1 MASINLFVQIVQTS
15 FAIKSHK
22 NTMTH
27 NDKGFRP
34 LQTGGKFHVVRNF

>member
-34 LQTGGKFHVVRNF
+34 LQTGGKSHAVQNF